1 MKQQLYRTFKGLSK
15 PVKILI
21 LFLSVLFVLIV
32 VAMIFA
38 PGIARNYIN
47 KNGKELAGRTIYIE
61 KLQYNWFTS
70 TLRINGF
77 KYFEKNDTDIFL
89 SADSFMVNL
98 RPLRLLSDELN
109 IQQLRIVNP
118 YGQFIQSDS
127 VFNFDDLVT
136 FFSSADTTDIQEEN
150 SESLKLNL
158 NNLEMK
164 NGLVNYTDLEI
175 NHTFT
180 LKEVSFLIP
189 QILWSRLDQSNADI
203 AFELANGGRFEGS
216 LNYNM
221 ETNFYDGFVSIQN
234 MEASVILPYLQQYLK
249 ISALSGTASGM
260 MKFSGPVDDYNQ
272 LKISGNFDLDNLA
285 IFDDR
290 NRKVIGGDHSEFTLL
305 ESEPL
310 KYRYIID
317 SVKLNSPYLYLA
329 LEDSLFNFEKMMV
342 EEEVS
347 VADSSETEETPMEFT
362 VNHLMIQNGLMD
374 FSDQTLNEPFNY
386 ELSQIAVDM
395 DTISLQDEWV
405 NVKASMKLNRRGN
418 LDAKVGFNPMNPLDK
433 IALDYELTDF
443 QLPDINI
450 YSKFYT
456 GLPILFGEMYYK
468 NKTRINNKQLVS
480 DNKLIIRKVEIGRKT
495 GGLYDVP
502 IKLALFILKD
512 INGDINLDIPV
523 RGDLSDP
530 KVKILPI
537 VWDTFKSF
545 SYKIV
550 ASPFKALGQM
560 LGVNEKELEEI
571 TFIYSDSTLTSS
583 QTRSLDH
590 LLKIAEIKPELQIEL
605 LYRNDTKLE
614 KMDVI
619 SWYSQNSF
627 TKRTGKKPLTNS
639 AEYLSFL
646 KTETRR
652 DSLNIQDYERIFT
665 PPAVADS
672 ILLMRENQRYNNVL
686 NYLKSKNDSTT
697 IKVVGYNPDEVLNIG
712 SRPRFEVKYLLAEE
726 EE

>member
-21 LFLSVLFVLIV
+21 IFLSVLTVLIV
-32 VAMIFA
+32 AAMILA

-47 KNGKELAGRTIYIE
+47 KNGKELAGRTIHIE

-77 KYFEKNDTDIFL
+77 KFYEKNDTDIFL
-89 SADSFMVNL
+89 SADTFMVNL

-118 YGQFIQSDS
+118 YGQFIQNDS

-136 FFSSADTTDIQEEN
+136 FFSASDTTEIQEES
-150 SESLKLNL
+150 SEPLKLNL
-158 NNLEMK
+158 NSLEMK
-164 NGLVNYTDLEI
+164 NGLINYTDQEI
-175 NHTFT
+175 NNTFT

-203 AFELANGGRFEGS
+203 AFELANGGSFEGS

-221 ETNFYDGFVSIQN
+221 ETNFYDGFVSIQK
-234 MEASVILPYLQQYLK
+234 MEASAILPYLQQYMK
-249 ISALSGTASGM
+249 ISELKGTASGSVN
-260 MKFSGPVDDYNQ
+260 FSGPVDDYNQ
-272 LKISGNFDLDNLA
+272 LKISGSFDVDNLA

-310 KYRYIID
+310 KYRYLMD
-317 SVKLNSPYLYLA
+317 TVRLNNPYLYLA

-342 EEEVS
+342 EDSVS
-347 VADSSETEETPMEFT
+347 AADTSVTEEAPMDFT
-362 VNHLMIQNGLMD
+362 VNHLVIQNGLMD

-386 ELSQIAVDM
+386 ELSQIAVEV
-395 DTISLQDEWV
+395 DTISLQDNWV
-405 NVKASMKLNRRGN
+405 NVNASMKLNKRGN
-418 LDAKVGFNPMNPLDK
+418 LVAKVGFNPMSPLDK

-450 YSKFYT
+450 YSRFYT

-468 NKTRINNKQLVS
+468 NKTRIENKQLVS
-480 DNKLIIRKVEIGRKT
+480 DNNLVIRDVEIGRKT

-530 KVKILPI
+530 KVKIWPI
-537 VWDTFKSF
+537 VWDTFKRF

-550 ASPFKALGQM
+550 ASPFKALGNM
-560 LGVNEKELEEI
+560 LGVSEKELEEI
-571 TFIYSDSTLTSS
+571 AFIYSDSTLTGS
-583 QTRSLDH
+583 QTRSLDQ
-590 LLKIAEIKPELQIEL
+590 LLRIAEIKPELQIEL
-605 LYRNDTKLE
+605 LYRNDRKLE
-614 KMDVI
+614 RMDVI

-627 TKRTGKKPLTNS
+627 TKKTGKKPLSNS

-646 KTETRR
+646 KTETGR
-652 DSLNIQDYERIFT
+652 DSLNISDFERIFT
-665 PPAVADS
+665 PPAVIDS
-672 ILLMRENQRYNNVL
+672 ILTMREQQRYNNVV

-697 IKVVGYNPDEVLNIG
+697 IKVIGYNPDEVLNIG
-712 SRPRFEVKYLLAEE
+712 SRPRLEVKYLLAEE

>member
-15 PVKILI
+15 PVKISI
-21 LFLSVLFVLIV
+21 IFLSALTVLIIA
-32 VAMIFA
+32 AMILA
-38 PGIARNYIN
+38 PVIARNYIN

-70 TLRINGF
+70 TIRINGF
-77 KYFEKNDTDIFL
+77 KYFEKNDTDVFL

-118 YGQFIQSDS
+118 YGQFIQNDS

-234 MEASVILPYLQQYLK
+234 MEASAILPYLQQYMK
-249 ISALSGTASGM
+249 ISALSGIASGM

-362 VNHLMIQNGLMD
+362 VNQLVIENGLMD

-405 NVKASMKLNRRGN
+405 NVKASMKLNKRGN

-433 IALDYELTDF
+433 ISLDYELTDF

-590 LLKIAEIKPELQIEL
+590 LLKIAETKPELQIEL

>member
-21 LFLSVLFVLIV
+21 IFLSALTVLIIA
-32 VAMIFA
+32 AMILA

-109 IQQLRIVNP
+109 IQELRIVNP
-118 YGQFIQSDS
+118 YGQLIQNDS
-127 VFNFDDLVT
+127 VFNFDDLIA
-136 FFSSADTTDIQEEN
+136 FFSASDTTEIQEED
-150 SESLKLNL
+150 SEPLKLNL

-164 NGLVNYTDLEI
+164 NGLINYTDQEI

-221 ETNFYDGFVSIQN
+221 ETDFYDGFVKVDK
-234 MEASVILPYLQQYLK
+234 MEASTILPYLQQYLK
-249 ISALSGTASGM
+249 ISALKGTASGIM
-260 MKFSGPVDDYNQ
+260 NFSGPVDDYN
-272 LKISGNFDLDNLA
+272 LIKISGKIDIDSLAVFDA
-285 IFDDR
+285 GS
-290 NRKVIGGDHSEFTLL
+290 RKVIGGEHSEFTLI

-310 KYRYIID
+310 NYKYIID
-317 SVKLNSPYLYLA
+317 SVKLKSPYLYLA

-342 EEEVS
+342 EDTVS
-347 VADSSETEETPMEFT
+347 VADTSVSEETPMEFT
-362 VNHLMIQNGLMD
+362 VNHLVIQNGLMD

-395 DTISLQDEWV
+395 DTISLQDDWV
-405 NVKASMKLNRRGN
+405 NIKASMKLNKRGN
-418 LDAKVGFNPMNPLDK
+418 LDAKVGFNPISPLDK

-468 NKTRINNKQLVS
+468 NKTRIDNKQLVS
-480 DNKLIIRKVEIGRKT
+480 DNNLIIRDVEIGRKR

-530 KVKILPI
+530 KVKIWPI

-550 ASPFKALGQM
+550 ASPFKALGNM
-560 LGVNEKELEEI
+560 LGIDEKELEEI
-571 TFIYSDSTLTSS
+571 TFIYSDSTLTSC

-590 LLKIAEIKPELQIEL
+590 LLKIAGIKPELQVEL
-605 LYRNDTKLE
+605 LYRNDRKLE
-614 KMDVI
+614 RMDAV
-619 SWYSQNSF
+619 SWYSQNRF
-627 TKRTGKKPLTNS
+627 MQKTGKKPLTNS

-646 KTETRR
+646 KMETGR
-652 DSLNIQDYERIFT
+652 DSLNMQDYERIFT
-665 PPAVADS
+665 PPAIADS
-672 ILLMRENQRYNNVL
+672 ILSMREKQRLNNVV

-697 IKVVGYNPDEVLNIG
+697 IKVIGYNPDEVLNIG
-712 SRPRFEVKYLLAEE
+712 SRPRFEVKYKLAEE

>member
-1 MKQQLYRTFKGLSK
+1 MKHIILNIFKKLSK
-15 PVKILI
+15 AVKILT

-32 VAMIFA
+32 AAMIFA
-38 PGIARNYIN
+38 PEIARNCIN
-47 KNGKELAGRTIYIE
+47 KNGKELAGRTIHIE

-70 TLRINGF
+70 TLRINSF
-77 KYFEKNDTDIFL
+77 KYFEKNDSDIFL
-89 SADSFMVNL
+89 SADTFMVNL

-118 YGQFIQSDS
+118 YGQFIQNDS
-127 VFNFDDLVT
+127 VFNFDDLIA
-136 FFSSADTTDIQEEN
+136 FFLASDTTEIQEED
-150 SESLKLNL
+150 SEPLKLNL

-164 NGLVNYTDLEI
+164 NGLINYTDLEI
-175 NHTFT
+175 NDTFT

-203 AFELANGGRFEGS
+203 AFELANGGHFEGS
-216 LNYNM
+216 LNYNL
-221 ETNFYDGFVSIQN
+221 ETNFYDGFVKVDK
-234 MEASVILPYLQQYLK
+234 MEASTILPYLQQYLK
-249 ISALSGTASGM
+249 ISALDGTASGIM
-260 MKFSGPVDDYNQ
+260 NFSGPGDDYNQ
-272 LKISGNFDLDNLA
+272 LKISGKIGLDSLAVFDA
-285 IFDDR
+285 G
-290 NRKVIGGDHSEFTLL
+290 NRKVIGSVHSEFTLL

-342 EEEVS
+342 EDTVPAADTS
-347 VADSSETEETPMEFT
+347 VTEEAPMEFT
-362 VNHLMIQNGLMD
+362 VNHLVIQNGLMD

-386 ELSQIAVDM
+386 ELSQIVVDM
-395 DTISLQDEWV
+395 DTISLQDNWV
-405 NVKASMKLNRRGN
+405 NVKASMKLNKRGN
-418 LDAKVGFNPMNPLDK
+418 LEAKLGFNPTSPLDK

-468 NKTRINNKQLVS
+468 NKTRIENKQLVS
-480 DNKLIIRKVEIGRKT
+480 ENNLIIRDVEIGRKR

-502 IKLALFILKD
+502 IKLALFVLKD

-530 KVKILPI
+530 KVKIWPI

-550 ASPFKALGQM
+550 ASPFKALGNM
-560 LGVNEKELEEI
+560 LGVDEKELEEI
-571 TFIYSDSTLTSS
+571 TFIYSDSTLTNK
-583 QTRSLDH
+583 QIRSLDH

-605 LYRNDTKLE
+605 LYRNDRKLE
-614 KMDVI
+614 IMDAV
-619 SWYSQNSF
+619 SWYSQNRF
-627 TKRTGKKPLTNS
+627 TQRTGKKPLTNS
-639 AEYLSFL
+639 TEYLSFL
-646 KTETRR
+646 KTETGR
-652 DSLNIQDYERIFT
+652 DSLNIQDYERILT
-665 PPAVADS
+665 PPEIADS
-672 ILLMRENQRYNNVL
+672 ILTMREKQRYNNVA

-697 IKVVGYNPDEVLNIG
+697 IKVIGYNPGEVLNVG
-712 SRPRFEVKYLLAEE
+712 SRPRFEVKYTLAEE
-726 EE
+726 E